1 MLIVDLSKKGFP
13 AAMKRWRRGVQSNPF
28 TSRQEMQAELSRY
41 MPGAKG
47 KGMKASGENKKT
59 AGSRGHDVTGSNL
72 KLAKSRVH
80 RGVAYVTTGLALTSA
95 NYLARFVRD
104 PAEQA
109 RVGLTPEDFDLT
121 ADDVAALAKMPG
133 VCPGASA
140 GCMAVCLV
148 DAGQQGTPTA
158 KVAQIRRH
166 LAYTFSRDALCASI
180 AIELVAL
187 VKKVQRI
194 NKAGGKVYHK
204 AAKRKVSKAGK
215 VTPAKA
221 AWTETLGNVYPAV
234 RLNVDSD
241 IAWETVT
248 FDVDP
253 WLAQMVQQISTGAV
267 QPGKHTFMSLFER
280 SEIIFYD
287 YTKIP
292 LRFRRYA
299 EDPSWPSNYFL
310 TFSLSELPAN
320 RALAAEY
327 IRRVQAG
334 ERLRPAQIAVP
345 FVYYEPTGE
354 RYIRLPGKTGK
365 QWPLPKTLTI
375 EDNRGPVT
383 AVVLDG
389 DPSDARFDDAAH
401 HPASFAGLRFK
412 EILAKS
418 SKATILEYDRKH
430 VQPAIDRGFLLK
442 APAGL
447 PHVIVGVGSYAK
459 QAAVSD
465 ADAKARLGI
474 A

>member
-1 MLIVDLSKKGFP
+1 
-13 AAMKRWRRGVQSNPF
+13 
-28 TSRQEMQAELSRY
+28 
-41 MPGAKG
+41 
-47 KGMKASGENKKT
+47 
-59 AGSRGHDVTGSNL
+59 
-72 KLAKSRVH
+72 
-80 RGVAYVTTGLALTSA
+80 
-95 NYLARFVRD
+95 
-104 PAEQA
+104 
-109 RVGLTPEDFDLT
+109 
-121 ADDVAALAKMPG
+121 
-133 VCPGASA
+133 
-140 GCMAVCLV
+140 MAVCLV
-148 DAGQQGTPTA
+148 DAGQQGTPVA

-187 VKKVQRI
+187 VKKVRRI
-194 NKAGGKVYHK
+194 NAAGGKVHHK
-204 AAKRKVSKAGK
+204 AAPRKVSKTGK

-221 AWTETLGNVYPAV
+221 AWTEHLGNVYPAV

-241 IAWETVT
+241 IAWEGVT

-253 WLAQMVQQISTGAV
+253 WLAQMVQQVSTGTV
-267 QPGKHTFMSLFER
+267 RPGKHTFMSLFER

-354 RYIRLPGKTGK
+354 RYIRLPGKKGK

-375 EDNRGPVT
+375 EDSRGPVT
-383 AVVLDG
+383 AAVLDG
-389 DPSDARFDDAAH
+389 DPSDARFDDAVH
-401 HPASFAGLRFK
+401 HPASIAGLRFK

-418 SKATILEYDRKH
+418 SKASILEYDRKH
-430 VQPAIDRGFLLK
+430 VQPAVDRGFLLK

-447 PHVIVGVGSYAK
+447 PHVIIGVNSYAK
-459 QAAVSD
+459 QVAVSD